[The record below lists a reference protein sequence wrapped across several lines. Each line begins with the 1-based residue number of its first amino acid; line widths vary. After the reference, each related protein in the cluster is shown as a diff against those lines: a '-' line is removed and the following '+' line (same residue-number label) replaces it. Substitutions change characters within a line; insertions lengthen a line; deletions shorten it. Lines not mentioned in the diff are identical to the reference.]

1 MTQSRL
7 LRLSSGTFVGTVEKW
22 FIFLLPLVCVCVC
35 VCVPA
40 ERLGCKPGL
49 SGGKPG
55 IKREGT
61 MEEKRYMEIYWL
73 VIPFDCL

>member
-1 MTQSRL
+1 MGLLLGL
-7 LRLSSGTFVGTVEKW
+7 LRNGSLFYY
-22 FIFLLPLVCVCVC
+22 LLCVCVC

-40 ERLGCKPGL
+40 ERLGCKPGP

-73 VIPFDCL
+73 VIPFD